1 MPLDAAPLAR
11 QGDAA
16 RKLHPDDP
24 ELIRVRTLLAALRP
38 DLADPWEPPPP
49 TEAASH
55 LPGPRDPMAAWGGVP
70 RGVDFGRS
78 SWVDDSPH
86 TVTAARVLVSIG
98 DLPPIAARTL
108 EWLRDHATLKQGLRG
123 LYVDCGLKLA
133 SVDVDDIGARREAAY
148 LVGRRLVLGAA
159 TAWGI

>member
-1 MPLDAAPLAR
+1 MSDPLAR
-11 QGDAA
+11 QGAEA
-16 RKLHPDDP
+16 MKLRPDDP
-24 ELIRVRTLLAALRP
+24 ELIRVRRLLAALRP

-49 TEAASH
+49 TESPSH

-70 RGVDFGRS
+70 RGVGFGTSCRD
-78 SWVDDSPH
+78 DDSPDAP
-86 TVTAARVLVSIG
+86 TAARVLVSIG
-98 DLPPIAARTL
+98 DLPPLAARTL
-108 EWLRDHATLKQGLRG
+108 EWLRDHATLRQGIRG
-123 LYVDCGLKLA
+123 LYVDCGINLA